1 MKNQCLLIVD
11 LKFKFSAASTA
22 PPAEPSQARSR
33 ARQVASFASK
43 QIFAQGLLSS
53 GSDKFCILT
62 PCCASRGYDLEGFL
76 AEEAFM
82 QC

>member
-1 MKNQCLLIVD
+1 MKNQCLLVLD
-11 LKFKFSAASTA
+11 LKFKFSAASTV
-22 PPAEPSQARSR
+22 PPAKPSQARSP

-43 QIFAQGLLSS
+43 QIFAQVLLSS

-62 PCCASRGYDLEGFL
+62 PFYASRGYDLEGFL
-76 AEEAFM
+76 AEAAFM